1 MKHSGFKIYL
11 LIWLGTFISEIGTG
25 MTSFALGIY
34 IYQLTGQAASFCS
47 SYPLCFFTWPLNDSL
62 GRDSS
67 RSL

>member
-1 MKHSGFKIYL
+1 MKYSGFKIYL

-34 IYQLTGQAASFCS
+34 IYQLTGQAASS
-47 SYPLCFFTWPLNDSL
+47 ALVTLVLFTWALNDSL

>member
-34 IYQLTGQAASFCS
+34 TYQLTGHMAQEREGGISQ
-47 SYPLCFFTWPLNDSL
+47 LIDGQVEHL
-62 GRDSS
+62 
-67 RSL
+67 